1 MYSYIHCIL
10 SADDDDVNNSS
21 NNNTR
26 TTFNRFSIKTA
37 VIGTSHVISKVLQ
50 CETWSLSGGVHQWL
64 KRSIREKKT
73 YYKRLI
79 MIMKKKKKMMMMMII
94 IIIIIITPWNRV
106 PSRDDRLYLCMLQE
120 FKLSGF

>member
-1 MYSYIHCIL
+1 MYIHCIL

-26 TTFNRFSIKTA
+26 TAFNRFSIKTA
-37 VIGTSHVISKVLQ
+37 VIGTSHVIRKVLQ

-64 KRSIREKKT
+64 KRSTREKKT
-73 YYKRLI
+73 CYKRLI
-79 MIMKKKKKMMMMMII
+79 MIMMMMVMVMMII
-94 IIIIIITPWNRV
+94 IITIITPWNRV